1 MTAML
6 YLTIPPDCADY
17 PAAAFTQDGRL
28 LVAGPR
34 EECEQ
39 VARDNS
45 GLYCWIDRG
54 RPVIRRDFQDS
65 ED

>member
-1 MTAML
+1 ML

-17 PAAAFTQDGRL
+17 PAAAFTQDGL
-28 LVAGPR
+28 LLIAGPR

>member
-1 MTAML
+1 
-6 YLTIPPDCADY
+6 
-17 PAAAFTQDGRL
+17 
-28 LVAGPR
+28 
-34 EECEQ
+34 

-54 RPVIRRDFQDS
+54 RPVIRRDFSNQ

>member
-1 MTAML
+1 ML

-17 PAAAFTQDGRL
+17 PAAAFTQEGHL

>member
-1 MTAML
+1 ML

>member
-1 MTAML
+1 ML

-54 RPVIRRDFQDS
+54 RPVIRRDFQDW

>member
-1 MTAML
+1 ML
-6 YLTIPPDCADY
+6 YLNIPPDCAGY
-17 PAAAFTQDGRL
+17 PAAAFSQDGQL
-28 LVAGPR
+28 LIAGPR
-34 EECEQ
+34 EDCEH

-54 RPVIRRDFQDS
+54 RPVIRTDFSNQ

>member
-1 MTAML
+1 ML

-34 EECEQ
+34 EDCEQ

>member
-1 MTAML
+1 ML
-6 YLTIPPDCADY
+6 YLNIPDDCAGY
-17 PAAAFTQDGRL
+17 PAAAFTQDGRIL
-28 LVAGPR
+28 IAGPR

-54 RPVIRRDFQDS
+54 RPVIRRDFSNQ

>member
-1 MTAML
+1 ML

-28 LVAGPR
+28 LIAGPR

>member
-1 MTAML
+1 ML
-6 YLTIPPDCADY
+6 YLTVPPDCAHY
-17 PAAAFTQDGRL
+17 PAAAFTQEGQL
-28 LVAGPR
+28 LIAGPR

>member
-1 MTAML
+1 ML
-6 YLTIPPDCADY
+6 YLSIPPDCADY

-28 LVAGPR
+28 LIAGPR
-34 EECEQ
+34 EDCEQ
-39 VARDNS
+39 VARDNL